1 MSDIF
6 KIDIKSSN
14 KYLKNYKKIY
24 FFASKIKNLFLSSI
38 IILLIPIIIIEIFIF
53 FLINKKKIFK
63 NYLILPFYNWSFGHQ
78 IIAYDYFS
86 RIYYPN
92 KITLV
97 LILHPRNNPYLHY
110 CYTNLDTLIFKSII
124 LATPKYLLFNIQKN
138 FFILLIFIFFI

>member
-53 FLINKKKIFK
+53 FLINKKKNFQK
-63 NYLILPFYNWSFGHQ
+63 
-78 IIAYDYFS
+78 
-86 RIYYPN
+86 
-92 KITLV
+92 
-97 LILHPRNNPYLHY
+97 
-110 CYTNLDTLIFKSII
+110 
-124 LATPKYLLFNIQKN
+124 LFN
-138 FFILLIFIFFI
+138 FTFL